1 MPVELANS
9 AIRVLFAPVLSI
21 ELPVVSL
28 VKTPSYK
35 GLTNTPGCAS
45 IPQTH
50 LLHVGEPLLDQCWD
64 IIMLMQHQHRVEYDG
79 IFTYL
84 LQGIGC

>member
-1 MPVELANS
+1 MPVELTNS

-35 GLTNTPGCAS
+35 GLMNTPGSAS
-45 IPQTH
+45 IPWTH
-50 LLHVGEPLLDQCWD
+50 LLHVSEPHLDQCQD
-64 IIMLMQHQHRVEYDG
+64 IVMLIQH
-79 IFTYL
+79 
-84 LQGIGC
+84 